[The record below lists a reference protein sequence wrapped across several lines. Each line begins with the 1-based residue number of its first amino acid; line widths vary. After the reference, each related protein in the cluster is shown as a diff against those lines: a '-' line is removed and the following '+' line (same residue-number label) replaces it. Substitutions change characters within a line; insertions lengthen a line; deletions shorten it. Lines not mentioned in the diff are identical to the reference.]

1 MPEIKRNDLYCTF
14 NPARFLHLTS
24 NLSYVQ
30 NPKVSKIYQYLNKF
44 YTFKIPMFIL
54 ERSWDR

>member
-54 ERSWDR
+54 ERS